1 MKSNLFIGLIF
12 GFMVFATQ
20 PGCSEQDMD
29 SEMWCIYSGGIYENA
44 VCTCGKD
51 RCAPGIVC
59 VKSDDNFICAYKAP
73 E

>member
-1 MKSNLFIGLIF
+1 MKIIHLIALSL
-12 GFMVFATQ
+12 GFAALCVSW
-20 PGCSEQDMD
+20 GCSEQDMD
-29 SEMWCIYSGGIYENA
+29 FEMWCIYSGGIYENA
-44 VCTCGKD
+44 NCTCGTV